1 MTRHY
6 IASRIALGD
15 VVQQDLSMVFIGA
28 LGAVLIVLLI
38 THLTRTK

>member
-6 IASRIALGD
+6 IAGRIPLGD
-15 VVQQDLSMVFIGA
+15 AVQQDLSMVVLGA